1 MQGFDLYFHFFN
13 SMVNHH
19 LYTVQTSIT
28 VIIHSIPANKGRWVT
43 ILTAH
48 FIVFAWRNP
57 IHIFNFQLIYFTYLI
72 FRYSFLGHFKV
83 NIPNILLNRWY
94 IGLLHSTN
102 KVVSSTKY
110 RSVWQKNQLKFSI
123 RSNTTFRAMRSLL
136 RLCPISTVSSWNMS
150 SSIAWTSFK
159 QVSTFLKLSAV
170 NPLNLKQQIWWCHIQ
185 SSKCLN
191 DKSEWA
197 SGYQ

>member
-1 MQGFDLYFHFFN
+1 MVVKVAESKHKQQHARVQLIFFIFFN

-72 FRYSFLGHFKV
+72 FRDSFLEHFKV

-94 IGLLHSTN
+94 IGSLRRTN
-102 KVVSSTKY
+102 NIVSSTKY
-110 RSVWQKNQLKFSI
+110 GSVWQKNHLKF
-123 RSNTTFRAMRSLL
+123 LY
-136 RLCPISTVSSWNMS
+136 
-150 SSIAWTSFK
+150 
-159 QVSTFLKLSAV
+159 AV
-170 NPLNLKQQIWWCHIQ
+170 ILPLERWDHYWDCVL
-185 SSKCLN
+185 
-191 DKSEWA
+191 
-197 SGYQ
+197 

>member
-1 MQGFDLYFHFFN
+1 
-13 SMVNHH
+13 MVNHH

-28 VIIHSIPANKGRWVT
+28 EIIYSIPANEGRWVT
-43 ILTAH
+43 ILTPN

-57 IHIFNFQLIYFTYLI
+57 IHIFNFQTIYFTYLI
-72 FRYSFLGHFKV
+72 FPYSFLGHFKV
-83 NIPNILLNRWY
+83 NISNILLNRWY

-102 KVVSSTKY
+102 RVVSSTKY
-110 RSVWQKNQLKFSI
+110 GSVWQKNHLKFLYAI
-123 RSNTTFRAMRSLL
+123 RNTLRAIRSLL

-170 NPLNLKQQIWWCHIQ
+170 NPLNLKQQIWWRQIQ
-185 SSKCLN
+185 SFKCLN
-191 DKSEWA
+191 DKS
-197 SGYQ
+197 G